1 MGKYDPLRDHLKRQ
15 GRADFELTFRDI
27 ELILG
32 CMLPN
37 SAAQPQWLPSV
48 EEPDTKN
55 VQQSAWRDAG
65 FDAFLTVGRERVRFS
80 RTSITG

>member
-15 GRADFELTFRDI
+15 SKADFELTFREI
-27 ELILG
+27 ELVLG

-37 SAAQPQWLPSV
+37 SAAQPQWWANV
-48 EEPDTKN
+48 KEHDTKN

-65 FDAFLTVGRERVRFS
+65 FDAFLTVGRERVRFE
-80 RTSITG
+80 RTG